1 MVSLGELPLLALG
14 VLVSV
19 GLGFLFW
26 MLYHLAWEAHSTSRT
41 RRSR

>member
-1 MVSLGELPLLALG
+1 MSLKQLPLLALG

-19 GLGFLFW
+19 GLGFLLW
-26 MLYHLAWEAHSTSRT
+26 TLYHLAWEAHANSRA

>member
-1 MVSLGELPLLALG
+1 MVSLNELPLLALG
-14 VLVSV
+14 ALVSA

-26 MLYHLAWEAHSTSRT
+26 MLCHLTGEANSRSRA